1 MAYSDN
7 IFRMNHNRNKGS
19 PKENNTSDNL
29 NEEEKVSSMI
39 VRDISQVYPQ
49 NPPKEEDEKETGEV
63 KKDEEKDEEYY
74 KKLQEEKEE
83 KELTELSKDMW
94 FTKLIVQK
102 TWIIPSISAAFMISI
117 TFLAFLL
124 GGFELSDEHDR
135 DYLVWSHQTV
145 KDWDKLELAKES
157 VNTNFPDNIQP
168 LRTSVIQ
175 SWVTSVT
182 FE

>member
-1 MAYSDN
+1 MSE
-7 IFRMNHNRNKGS
+7 NRNRS
-19 PKENNTSDNL
+19 PKQNNTSDNM
-29 NEEEKVSSMI
+29 NEEEKKGAMKAK
-39 VRDISQVYPQ
+39 DISQEHPQ
-49 NPPKEEDEKETGEV
+49 DPELEDEKSTREV
-63 KKDEEKDEEYY
+63 KDDEEKDEEYY
-74 KKLQEEKEE
+74 RKLQEEKERI
-83 KELTELSKDMW
+83 ELTELSKDMW

-102 TWIIPSISAAFMISI
+102 TWIIPTISAIFMVSMTILTI
-117 TFLAFLL
+117 LL
-124 GGFELSDEHDR
+124 GGFDLSDEHDR

-145 KDWDKLELAKES
+145 KDWDKLELAKEA